1 MLMNFKLV
9 LLSLLFVSCT
19 NNSINDLK
27 KRFSEPKEI
36 VNHIQLYNNGRVVND
51 WCGIGDIAVTDNK
64 MEFIDLE
71 TKHKITIVG
80 TISAEQTEFCIS
92 KPKIKNL
99 FMMRDSFSS
108 KK

>member
-1 MLMNFKLV
+1 MKFKLFI
-9 LLSLLFVSCT
+9 LSFLFISCT

-36 VNHIQLYNNGRVVND
+36 IHHIQLYNNGRVVND
-51 WCGIGDIAVTDNK
+51 WCGVDITVTDNK
-64 MEFIDLE
+64 MEFIELE
-71 TKHKITIVG
+71 TKHKVTIVG

-99 FMMRDSFSS
+99 RMIRDSFSS